1 MQLRLARTMSGGVE
15 ANLAGEEGV
24 GDQPTDE
31 DGHDDGSDNLAQ
43 QQQDVGVRGWRFP
56 QLLLL
61 DGLNHPRRRRR
72 FFTRAGGALGELEER
87 WIWTRFLGILSFQ

>member
-43 QQQDVGVRGWRFP
+43 VRRGSEIG
-56 QLLLL
+56 LLMRMITMVALTSL
-61 DGLNHPRRRRR
+61 PR
-72 FFTRAGGALGELEER
+72 
-87 WIWTRFLGILSFQ
+87 